1 MPCPARGRAWML
13 LGFGGGLAAVLVAAA
28 LWQGLVRPAPAY
40 GQIPDAGA
48 QRRQMIE
55 ELVALNRK
63 MAEANELLREI
74 RDLARQKPAKP

>member
-1 MPCPARGRAWML
+1 ML
-13 LGFGGGLAAVLVAAA
+13 LGLGLAAVLAATA
-28 LWQGLVRPAPAY
+28 LWQALLRPAPAY

-55 ELVALNRK
+55 ELVALNKK

-74 RDLARQKPAKP
+74 RDLTRQKPAKP